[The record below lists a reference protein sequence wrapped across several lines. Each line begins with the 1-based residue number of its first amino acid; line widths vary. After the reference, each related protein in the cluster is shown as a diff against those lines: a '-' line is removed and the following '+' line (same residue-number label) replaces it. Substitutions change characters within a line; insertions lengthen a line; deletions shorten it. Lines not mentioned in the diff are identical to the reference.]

1 MLAAK
6 PNSTENTISGSM
18 ALRLRSPAK
27 SPTVKKFTSRSDRE
41 AYSPISPAGISCHGV
56 STGGTAFISANMITA
71 AMAPV
76 ITNTVTVTPMI
87 RPARRIFP
95 MLATDPAMEANTN
108 GTTTQNI
115 MLMNTVPRGLMAA
128 AAPGASQPR
137 TQPSSML
144 SSIMPK
150 NP

>member
-18 ALRLRSPAK
+18 ALRLKSPAK
-27 SPTVKKFTSRSDRE
+27 SPTVKKFTSRSGSE
-41 AYSPISPAGISCHGV
+41 AYSPISPAGISCHGA
-56 STGGTAFISANMITA
+56 STGGTTFISANIIIA
-71 AMAPV
+71 AMVPV
-76 ITNTVTVTPMI
+76 ATNTVTVMPNI

-95 MLATDPAMEANTN
+95 MLATDTATEANTS

-115 MLMNTVPRGLMAA
+115 MLMNTVPRGLTAT
-128 AAPGASQPR
+128 AAPGAIQPR
-137 TQPSSML
+137 THPSNML
-144 SSIMPK
+144 SSITPK